1 MPIIVVVLIIVL
13 IVAIFS
19 VQNASPVA
27 ISFLFWQ
34 FQASL
39 AIVMFL
45 TVLCGIIIGAL
56 LMFLIRIKGQRKE
69 KLSTL
74 EGMSGKDTIVK

>member
-13 IVAIFS
+13 IVAVFS
-19 VQNASPVA
+19 VQNAAPVA
-27 ISFLFWQ
+27 ISFLFWH

-45 TVLCGIIIGAL
+45 TILCGIIIGAL
-56 LMFLIRIKGQRKE
+56 LMFLFRIKGQHKE
-69 KLSTL
+69 KASTPK
-74 EGMSGKDTIVK
+74 GQ